1 MTKIYWYC
9 QICKCEPEAGTIGVN
24 RRDEEYHTVCGT
36 GLQLL
41 GSTITYREKA
51 ANFGM
56 YLLRVVGVVAFAVL
70 VLGVFELASGIADD
84 VAKVA
89 GGAR

>member
-41 GSTITYREKA
+41 GSTITRGEVAQQVAVNLLGGA
-51 ANFGM
+51 AIA
-56 YLLRVVGVVAFAVL
+56 VVVWVALIGIFAIDAWV
-70 VLGVFELASGIADD
+70 G
-84 VAKVA
+84 

>member
-1 MTKIYWYC
+1 MYNPYWYC

-41 GSTITYREKA
+41 GSTISRREVAQQVAVNLLGGA
-51 ANFGM
+51 AIA
-56 YLLRVVGVVAFAVL
+56 VVVWFALIGIFAIDAL
-70 VLGVFELASGIADD
+70 V
-84 VAKVA
+84 